1 MFCRSSPLPH
11 THPGCRRQSWRT
23 ITQDQLLRTIVL
35 ASASSFYHA
44 QSLQC
49 DCQYLQWKGGRWN
62 CSAGVASLKI
72 GRLDKCLV
80 LPTCQGDPGGGG
92 QGHIKRNFGP
102 AIVANQTDFLNH
114 RVHIVFDPKIWFVIY
129 CLPQSAIFFVVA
141 EILLHFAALWVGSLG
156 IGRRGGGGRR
166 GVALALSGLGQP
178 KPRRS
183 VSALLQWVQFRVNGN
198 SSSDVR
204 LTVISIFLPIFCL
217 ISSFDFH
224 DINHQCDD
232 TYGINSC

>member
-1 MFCRSSPLPH
+1 MKPIAAHAHRVPVTKLTHNHTRSAAPHNRPCFCFLFLSCTVLTMWLSISSVKRGKMKLFSRCCKLENREARQVLGAANM
-11 THPGCRRQSWRT
+11 PGRPRRRE
-23 ITQDQLLRTIVL
+23 
-35 ASASSFYHA
+35 
-44 QSLQC
+44 
-49 DCQYLQWKGGRWN
+49 
-62 CSAGVASLKI
+62 
-72 GRLDKCLV
+72 
-80 LPTCQGDPGGGG
+80 

-102 AIVANQTDFLNH
+102 AIAANQTDFLNH

-183 VSALLQWVQFRVNGN
+183 VSALLLWVQFRVNGN

-204 LTVISIFLPIFCL
+204 LTVISILLPIFCL
-217 ISSFDFH
+217 ISSFDFR